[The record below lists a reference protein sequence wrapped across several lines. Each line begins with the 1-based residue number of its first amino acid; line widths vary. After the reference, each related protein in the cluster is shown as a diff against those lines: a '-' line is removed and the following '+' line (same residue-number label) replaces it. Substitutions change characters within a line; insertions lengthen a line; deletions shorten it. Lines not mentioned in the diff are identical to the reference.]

1 MISGRAERVGRLSR
15 GVQTGRG
22 QRFETVILRA
32 RFRKFGHVLF
42 STESLSPVRCHGGT
56 GLRAGHEPV
65 AGRDAG
71 PTDPLG

>member
-1 MISGRAERVGRLSR
+1 MILNGYGLSQ
-15 GVQTGRG
+15 VFKQVEPT
-22 QRFETVILRA
+22 FTVILRA